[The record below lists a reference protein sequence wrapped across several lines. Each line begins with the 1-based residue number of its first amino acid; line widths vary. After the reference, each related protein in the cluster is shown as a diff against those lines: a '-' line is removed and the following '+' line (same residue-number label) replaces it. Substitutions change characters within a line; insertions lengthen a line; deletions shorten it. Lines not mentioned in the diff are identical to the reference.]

1 MILHKLFYTTHNLN
15 SFAVAASFSFFIL
28 HLAHSYILQK
38 SKQQILAFLPS
49 RSYWIAITGN
59 FIFNLRILLTFK
71 NQLACCTVNTA
82 LALLFLIF
90 QFYWSSSSKATLI
103 LMYPKNSNKGHF
115 VAMLYTAL
123 SYYINISTK
132 LEEKLHLVSIS
143 PIARQRKM
151 ILVIFIKPFCV
162 FEDVFSLY
170 MYISK
175 WTNFNN
181 CNFFKKIFDN
191 SSLLMCTKA
200 QQKNCRKKV
209 D

>member
-1 MILHKLFYTTHNLN
+1 MILHKLFCTTHNLN

-82 LALLFLIF
+82 LASFWLLILFLIF

-103 LMYPKNSNKGHF
+103 LMYPKNPNKG
-115 VAMLYTAL
+115 

>member
-82 LALLFLIF
+82 LASFWLLILFLIF

-151 ILVIFIKPFCV
+151 ILVIFIKHFV
-162 FEDVFSLY
+162 FWRCFLTVYVHIKMNKF
-170 MYISK
+170 
-175 WTNFNN
+175 
-181 CNFFKKIFDN
+181 
-191 SSLLMCTKA
+191 
-200 QQKNCRKKV
+200 Q
-209 D
+209 